1 MSGVAR
7 SGAILGFLMGCGL
20 LLIWVGLPRHR
31 RPGLAGRV
39 VPYLRD
45 TPRPSRL
52 LDIERAPKGAVAAV
66 TAPIV
71 KDLGAL
77 VERIMG
83 GADSVRRRQLRAGVA
98 ADVDRFRAEQVLWGA
113 LGAAVGGLLG
123 TTALLVRDAGAVTVV
138 MMTLIGA
145 GVGITGADYNLSRRA
160 QRREAR
166 MLMEFPTVA
175 ELLALAVAA
184 GEGAVGAL
192 DRVCRLSSGELA
204 GELRRCLADARAG
217 ANLPTALQGLADRTG
232 LPSLRRFVDGV
243 VIAVQ
248 RGTPL
253 AEVLRAQ
260 AQDVREEGRRGLMEA
275 GGRKEIAMMVPVIID
290 LEPFR
295 QSPLGSHGPALVVTL
310 VGRFVTATV
319 SLAISAGNSALT
331 TLRPRVAASH
341 RPLRDTSGA
350 AVSSLQRWAIFGSP
364 HATGCA
370 DLPVLLP
377 LPRQR
382 RYCRVSGHSGL
393 LLSGEGA
400 QWLSSRI
407 WVQSRSIQIPK
418 CSMLQGHAM

>member
-1 MSGVAR
+1 MTAVAR
-7 SGAILGFLMGCGL
+7 SAAILGLLMGCGL

-145 GVGITGADYNLSRRA
+145 GVGITGADYILSRRA

-275 GGRKEIAMMVPVIID
+275 GGRKEIAMMVPVVFLI
-290 LEPFR
+290 
-295 QSPLGSHGPALVVTL
+295 
-310 VGRFVTATV
+310 
-319 SLAISAGNSALT
+319 
-331 TLRPRVAASH
+331 
-341 RPLRDTSGA
+341 
-350 AVSSLQRWAIFGSP
+350 
-364 HATGCA
+364 
-370 DLPVLLP
+370 LPVTVLFAVFPGFSYFQFTL
-377 LPRQR
+377 
-382 RYCRVSGHSGL
+382 
-393 LLSGEGA
+393 
-400 QWLSSRI
+400 
-407 WVQSRSIQIPK
+407 
-418 CSMLQGHAM
+418 